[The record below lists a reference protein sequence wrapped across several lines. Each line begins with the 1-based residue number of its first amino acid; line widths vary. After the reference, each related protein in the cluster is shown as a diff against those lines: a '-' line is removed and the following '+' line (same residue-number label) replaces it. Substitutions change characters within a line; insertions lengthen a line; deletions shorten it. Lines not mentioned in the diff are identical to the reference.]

1 MRNLQG
7 LLSFVEAAR
16 AGSLSAAARKL
27 DLTPAAV
34 SKNVLR
40 LESELGVRLFYRS
53 TRRLRLTGEGEIFLV
68 RAEGVLRDLDAAVA
82 EVGEA
87 AGAAQ
92 GRVRISVGASFGRRW
107 VLPALPELLARH
119 PGLEIEVDLD
129 NRQVD
134 LVAAGFDIGIRGGIV
149 RDSSLVARRIC
160 ALPLVLVAGVA
171 YLERRGVPRSVAEL
185 AGHDLLAV
193 RFANGSVLPWQFRNG
208 DEAKDFQPE
217 ARLWVS
223 EPEALVDLAA
233 DGCGIAQI
241 GLYHALPLLRSGALR
256 ILLAQQH
263 RAGEREI
270 LLHYPHRQY
279 LAPRVRVT
287 VDHLL
292 AVFSAASDLHLTP
305 AELTRFLA

>member
-193 RFANGSVLPWQFRNG
+193 RFANGSVPPWQFRNG